1 MLKDIVKK
9 VITDYNKV
17 IQLVNNFSISES
29 SNIYGHTKEFMKL
42 KKVTRYEAHRV
53 ISPIALRLA
62 GIEDAYSVTDI
73 NGNTYKFD
81 IFEDGNY
88 RVFELEIFS
97 NIIEEVADEKYFK
110 KNS

>member
-9 VITDYNKV
+9 VITDYNEI
-17 IQLVNNFSISES
+17 IQLVNNFFISES

-53 ISPIALRLA
+53 ISPIALRLV

-88 RVFELEIFS
+88 RVFELEKFKD
-97 NIIEEVADEKYFK
+97 IIKEDLNERTYKE
-110 KNS
+110 NW

>member
-9 VITDYNKV
+9 IITDYNEI

-88 RVFELEIFS
+88 RVIEVERFS
-97 NIIEEVADEKYFK
+97 NIIKEDLDERNY
-110 KNS
+110 